1 MEEHHDVENA
11 LSMGHSLAEYHA
23 RWCNLTSIQMLE
35 PKLHRRIQSLLSALR
50 DLEQQRSQT
59 ETQLQ
64 FDIRQLQVEKQYM
77 REQLEAV
84 KQDVSS
90 LTAKNAELH
99 STLAA
104 LKEEVRHVGLCN
116 LTEGRLA
123 RRDTLLLNAER
134 AVSPSSRDLGGP
146 VHLHARP
153 VAPGAPA

>member
-1 MEEHHDVENA
+1 MLRGNVDTQRTALTCLNTFLECTQLSNELAIEEQRDVEKA

-35 PKLHRRIQSLLSALR
+35 PKLHRRIQNLLSALR

-77 REQLEAV
+77 REQLEAA

-90 LTAKNAELH
+90 LTAKNADLH
-99 STLAA
+99 STLAT
-104 LKEEVRHVGLCN
+104 LKEEVLHE
-116 LTEGRLA
+116 T
-123 RRDTLLLNAER
+123 
-134 AVSPSSRDLGGP
+134 SRESAAQR
-146 VHLHARP
+146 V
-153 VAPGAPA
+153 